1 MKSEILIKHVLS
13 FKSENL
19 PSPPRCRDFKFCIL
33 LDNINLFSLFDSW
46 HADKTRLAR
55 WAPVGSKYEFPIS
68 SVRRR
73 RFIPNNPTGS
83 RDAIQLMSDLMSWNP
98 KKRPTSNESLK

>member
-1 MKSEILIKHVLS
+1 MKSEILMKHVLS
-13 FKSENL
+13 FESENL

-46 HADKTRLAR
+46 HADKIRLAP

-73 RFIPNNPTGS
+73 RFIPNNPTGFPRRYS
-83 RDAIQLMSDLMSWNP
+83 INVRFNVL
-98 KKRPTSNESLK
+98 ESQKTTDF